1 MAIADENF
9 KRPTRRNFA
18 AGLVA
23 LPMISSACA
32 SRPAASEGW
41 PLWSVERN
49 GRRAYLTGATPPRE
63 ADWRQPR
70 IEAIAAGCDLI
81 WTETNQNS
89 RGNMRETI
97 GRLGVDASAPLSERI
112 PESDWVR
119 VQTAAAQYG
128 VAIEDIDQFRP
139 WLAAHMI
146 GEASDDSRGWAGKT
160 AESVIAAA
168 ALQAGKEVQ
177 SEFPFQEDVIE
188 WFGALTAQQSLE
200 FMRYTLDEVQEPINE
215 ENAKFDAWARGDI
228 GPATEWMS
236 RALASYPS
244 LYEAIAIERNRDWV
258 ARFDAMLSQDRT
270 GLVIVGLYHLV
281 GPGSVQDNLSRMGF
295 AVRRDVN

>member
-9 KRPTRRNFA
+9 KRPTRRDFA

-23 LPMISSACA
+23 LPIMANACV
-32 SRPAASEGW
+32 SRPTGSEGW

-63 ADWRQPR
+63 TDWSQER
-70 IEAIAAGCDLI
+70 IEAIAADCDLI

-119 VQTAAAQYG
+119 VQTVAAQYG
-128 VAIEDIDQFRP
+128 VAIENIDQLRP
-139 WLAAHMI
+139 WLAAHTI
-146 GEASDDSRGWAGKT
+146 GEASDDSRRWAGKT
-160 AESVIAAA
+160 AETVITAA
-168 ALQAGKEVQ
+168 ALRAGKEVQ
-177 SEFPFQEDVIE
+177 WEFPFQEDVIE
-188 WFGALTAQQSLE
+188 WFGALTPQQSLE
-200 FMRYTLDEVQEPINE
+200 FMRYTLDEVQLPIDE
-215 ENAKFDAWARGDI
+215 ESAKFDAWSRGDI
-228 GPATEWMS
+228 GPATDWMS
-236 RALASYPS
+236 RTWASYPS
-244 LYEAIAIERNRDWV
+244 LHQAIASKRNRDWV
-258 ARFDAMLSQDRT
+258 ARFDSMLSQNRN

-281 GPGSVQDNLSRMGF
+281 GPESVQDNLSRMGF
-295 AVRRDVN
+295 TVRRDVN